1 MPLSQFDNNRVFR
14 VKRIPEKD
22 NALKMVSGRG
32 SNNENVLNS
41 ADDWIEK
48 AGSISQAF
56 NKLLAKSACKLCN
69 VYVDEQVEFENRQ
82 EDYKTTMAKAW
93 MRSYKNSMEVE
104 LYRQMLFDE
113 ESVVDSV
120 SGRDEETTLNAF
132 DRGFET
138 YRRIS
143 DDSTTTTQK
152 SG

>member
-1 MPLSQFDNNRVFR
+1 
-14 VKRIPEKD
+14 
-22 NALKMVSGRG
+22 MVSGR
-32 SNNENVLNS
+32 SNNDENALNS

-48 AGSISQAF
+48 AGTISQAF

-69 VYVDEQVEFENRQ
+69 VYVDEQVEFESQQ

-93 MRSYKNSMEVE
+93 MRSYAKNSMEVE

-113 ESVVDSV
+113 ESVAESV
-120 SGRDEETTLNAF
+120 AGRDEESSLNAF
-132 DRGFET
+132 DRSFEA

-143 DDSTTTTQK
+143 DDGTTTTQK